1 MANPAGFGLLTAMAR
16 YILKRLIFTI
26 PMMIGISFITY
37 LAIFMAPG
45 GPAAGIMQDLNP
57 KVSPEFKQKLIEHF
71 HYDKPVHVQYARWLS
86 RMVRLDFGV
95 SYKDNQPVMKKIG
108 NRLPKT
114 LLLTGLSLLLSFLLA
129 VPLGIF
135 SALKQNTKWDRGITV
150 FVFLG
155 FSIPAYWVALLLM
168 IGFGIHL
175 GWFPITGFRSI
186 LADEMTFLQQVWDV
200 ARHLALPLVVTG
212 LTGLAGL
219 SRYMRNGMLEVIRQD
234 YIRTARAKGLPE
246 NKVIMVH
253 ALRNTLIPVITI
265 LGFALPELI
274 SAGVIFETIFS
285 YPGLG
290 RLAYEAVMSR
300 DTFLIMPTVTI
311 GAFLTLV
318 GNLIADICYAY
329 ADPRIRYR

>member
-1 MANPAGFGLLTAMAR
+1 MAR
-16 YILKRLIFTI
+16 YLIRRLLFTI
-26 PMMIGISFITY
+26 PMMIGISFLTY

-57 KVSPEFKQKLIEHF
+57 KVSAEYKQKLIEHF
-71 HYDKPVHVQYARWLS
+71 HYDKPVHVQYLKWVS
-86 RMVRLDFGV
+86 RMARLDFGV
-95 SYKDNQPVMKKIG
+95 SYKDNQPVLKKIAA
-108 NRLPKT
+108 RLPKT
-114 LLLTGLSLLLSFLLA
+114 LLLTGLSLILA
-129 VPLGIF
+129 FILAIPLGIF
-135 SALKQNTKWDRGITV
+135 SALKQNSLWDRAVTV

-186 LADEMTFLQQVWDV
+186 LADEMSFFGQVVDV
-200 ARHLALPLVVTG
+200 AKHLAIPLMVTS
-212 LTGLAGL
+212 LTGLAGM

-246 NKVIMVH
+246 NKVILVH
-253 ALRNTLIPVITI
+253 ALRNTMIPVITL
-265 LGFALPELI
+265 LGFSLPELI

-290 RLAYEAVMSR
+290 RLAYEAVMAR

-311 GAFLTLV
+311 SAFLTLL
-318 GNLIADICYAY
+318 GNLIADVCYAF